1 MRFSLL
7 MALLLLTACSS
18 PVPTFILAPQ
28 LIVPQT
34 TQLQQAN
41 FTFSLADSRSAA
53 HTLRIIDGGK
63 THRINTRNDMPQQIE
78 QTFRQALQDQGAN
91 LNPNSDTRFT
101 LHIVRLMARVD
112 QRALD
117 HAVTNDVE
125 FRLTIEDGQ
134 NSFTKSYSGE
144 GNFTAPFKVDVAT
157 VERELR
163 LLTEQ
168 VLTQILQD
176 QSWHIHV
183 RG

>member
-1 MRFSLL
+1 MRLSLL

-18 PVPTFILAPQ
+18 SVPNFILAPQ

-34 TQLQQAN
+34 TQLQQA
-41 FTFSLADSRSAA
+41 TFAFSVTDNRTAA
-53 HTLRIIDGGK
+53 HTLRITDGGK
-63 THRINTRNDMPQQIE
+63 THRINASNNLPAQIE
-78 QTFRQALQDQGAN
+78 QTFRQALLDQGAN
-91 LNPNSDTRFT
+91 LNPNDMRRVT
-101 LHIVRLMARVD
+101 LHITRLMAQVN

-125 FRLTIEDGQ
+125 FRLTIDDGQ
-134 NSFTKSYSGE
+134 NSFSKSYSGE
-144 GNFTAPFKVDVAT
+144 GSFTAPFKVDIAT

-176 QSWHIHV
+176 NSWQSNV